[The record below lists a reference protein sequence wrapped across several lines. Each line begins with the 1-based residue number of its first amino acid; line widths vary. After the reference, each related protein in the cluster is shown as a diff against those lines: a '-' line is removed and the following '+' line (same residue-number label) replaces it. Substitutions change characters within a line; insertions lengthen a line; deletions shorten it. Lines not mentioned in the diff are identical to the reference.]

1 MADAAGPA
9 ADLLPPKFQ
18 AWFAGRGWSP
28 RAHQLEMVAKGR
40 AGRDALLIAPTGG
53 GKTLAGFLPSLIEIM
68 QRPPANTPP
77 ATSTTDVAGSSL
89 GKFDRPVGRSRG
101 LHTLYISPLKALA
114 VDVERNLN
122 APIAEMGLSI
132 VAESRTGDTGIARR
146 QRQRVKPPDILLTT
160 PEQLALL
167 CAWEGAR
174 LYFED
179 LRCVILDEIHTLHA
193 SKRGDLLALDLAR
206 LQVLAPSMRRVG
218 LSATVDDPEVIKAWM
233 ASHREVD
240 VTTAPSL
247 SSPPRSERE
256 KVGRGPAAAGDLPG
270 VVDQGPAAGPRP
282 TAGVTQPALSL
293 PSPSPASP
301 GGEEVRLHGP
311 SSIDLVRGPAGAE
324 PIVELLLSE
333 GRVPWTGHT
342 AQHAMAEV
350 YDVIRRSRIALV
362 FVNTRFQ
369 AEFAFQEL
377 WRLNDDGLPIA
388 LHHGSLAAEQRRKVE
403 AAMARGQLRAVVCT
417 STLDL
422 GIDWG
427 DVDLVIQLASPK
439 GASRMVQ
446 RIGRAN
452 HRLDEPSRAL
462 FVPANRFE
470 MLECQAAR
478 EAIAENK
485 LDGDPPRVGALDVL
499 AQHVMGCA
507 VSEPFDMLELYDE
520 VRSAGPYRDLSWEDF
535 EAVVDFVSTGG
546 YALKTYDRFRRIV
559 QGPDGRWRVRNLQ
572 IAQRHRL
579 NVGTIVTAAMLS
591 VRIATRRGQGGRKI
605 GEIEE
610 GMLEMLDPGDTFI
623 FAGQVWALVGITN
636 LDVLVSPAAH
646 KDPKMPSWGSSKF
659 ALSTY
664 LAKRVR
670 QLMFDQEHW
679 QVLPLDVR
687 EWLEMQRDKSLIV
700 GEDELL
706 LETFPKG
713 KRHFMVCY
721 PFEGRLAHTTLAM
734 LLTRRLERLGVGPL
748 GFVCNDYA
756 MAIWALEPLDGIDF
770 DALFAEDMLGDDLE
784 AWLSES
790 FMMKRAFK
798 GCAIVSGLIEK
809 RFPGAEQK
817 TGRQITFSTDLIY
830 DVLRRHEPDHL
841 LLRCARADA
850 ATGLIDVAR
859 LGDMLARI
867 RGRIR
872 HSPLDHL
879 SPFSVPI
886 LLEIGKERS
895 PGHAGEII
903 LAEAEDDLIAEA
915 TR

>member
-1 MADAAGPA
+1 MADAAGSS
-9 ADLLPPKFQ
+9 ADFLPPKFQ
-18 AWFAGRGWSP
+18 AWFAGRGWAA
-28 RAHQLEMVAKGR
+28 RAHQLEMVAKAR

-53 GKTLAGFLPSLIEIM
+53 GKTLAGFLPSLIELSE
-68 QRPPANTPP
+68 RPPANTP
-77 ATSTTDVAGSSL
+77 
-89 GKFDRPVGRSRG
+89 RG
-101 LHTLYISPLKALA
+101 LHTIYISPLKALA

-122 APIAEMGLSI
+122 APILEMGLNV

-174 LYFED
+174 LFFED
-179 LRCVILDEIHTLHA
+179 LSCVILDEIHTLHA

-206 LQVLAPSMRRVG
+206 LQQLAPRMRRVG
-218 LSATVDDPEVIKAWM
+218 LSATVDDPEVIKTWM
-233 ASHREVD
+233 ASHRRVD
-240 VTTAPSL
+240 VVLPS
-247 SSPPRSERE
+247 P
-256 KVGRGPAAAGDLPG
+256 VRGGAGGEGANLPG
-270 VVDQGPAAGPRP
+270 SEPTPPRP
-282 TAGVTQPALSL
+282 TLS
-293 PSPSPASP
+293 PQR
-301 GGEEVRLHGP
+301 GEDLMHGP
-311 SSIDLVRGPAGAE
+311 ASIDLVRGPPGAE
-324 PIVELLLSE
+324 PIVDVLLSE
-333 GRVPWTGHT
+333 GRVPWAGHT
-342 AQHAMAEV
+342 AQHAMQEV
-350 YDVIRRSRIALV
+350 YEVIKKARIALV

-377 WRLNDDGLPIA
+377 WRLNEDNLPIA

-403 AAMARGQLRAVVCT
+403 AAMARGELRAVVCT

-507 VSEPFDMLELYDE
+507 VSEPFHMLDLYEE
-520 VRSAGPYRDLSWEDF
+520 VRSAGPYRDVSWEDF

-559 QGPDGRWRVRNLQ
+559 QLPDGRWKVRDLNV
-572 IAQRHRL
+572 AQRHRL
-579 NVGTIVTAAMLS
+579 NVGAIVSPAVLA
-591 VRIATRRGQGGRKI
+591 VRIAMRGNRGGRKI
-605 GEIEE
+605 GEVEE
-610 GMLEMLDPGDTFI
+610 GMLEMLDPGDTFV
-623 FAGQVWALVGITN
+623 FAGQVWELVGVTN
-636 LDVLVSPAAH
+636 LDVLVRPATN
-646 KDPKMPSWGSSKF
+646 KDPKMPSWGGSKF

-670 QLMFDQEHW
+670 QLMFDEAHW
-679 QVLPLDVR
+679 SVLPTDVR
-687 EWLEMQRDKSLIV
+687 EWLGAQKERSLIV
-700 GEDELL
+700 GEDEML
-706 LETFPKG
+706 LETFPRG
-713 KRHFMVCY
+713 KRNFMVVY
-721 PFEGRLAHTTLAM
+721 PFDGRLAHTTLAM

-756 MAIWALEPLDGIDF
+756 MAIWALNPMDGLDF
-770 DALFAEDMLGDDLE
+770 DELFAEDMLGDDLE

-798 GCAIVSGLIEK
+798 GCAIIAGLIEK
-809 RFPGAEQK
+809 RFPGEQQK

-850 ATGLIDVAR
+850 ASGLIDVAR
-859 LGDMLARI
+859 LGEMLTRI

-872 HSPLDHL
+872 HAALDHL

-895 PGHAGEII
+895 PGQAGEMI
-903 LAEAEDDLIAEA
+903 LAEAEEDLIAEA
-915 TR
+915 ML

>member
-1 MADAAGPA
+1 MADAAGAP
-9 ADLLPPKFQ
+9 ADLLPPRF
-18 AWFAGRGWSP
+18 ADWFAGRGWSP
-28 RAHQLEMVAKGR
+28 RAHQLAMIEKAR
-40 AGRDALLIAPTGG
+40 EGRDTLLIAPTGG
-53 GKTLAGFLPSLIEIM
+53 GKTLAGFLPSLIELS
-68 QRPPANTPP
+68 QRPPANAP
-77 ATSTTDVAGSSL
+77 
-89 GKFDRPVGRSRG
+89 RS

-122 APIAEMGLSI
+122 APILQMGLDG
-132 VAESRTGDTGIARR
+132 VAESRTGDTGLSRR

-174 LYFED
+174 AYFES
-179 LRCVILDEIHTLHA
+179 LSCVVLDEIHTLHA

-206 LQVLAPSMRRVG
+206 LQQLAPHLRRVG
-218 LSATVDDPEVIKAWM
+218 LSATVDDPDVIKRWM
-233 ASHREVD
+233 A
-240 VTTAPSL
+240 
-247 SSPPRSERE
+247 
-256 KVGRGPAAAGDLPG
+256 GPAGAAS
-270 VVDQGPAAGPRP
+270 V
-282 TAGVTQPALSL
+282 
-293 PSPSPASP
+293 
-301 GGEEVRLHGP
+301 
-311 SSIDLVRGPAGAE
+311 DLVRGPAGAE
-324 PIVELLLSE
+324 PIVDLLLSE
-333 GRVPWTGHT
+333 GQVPWAGHT

-350 YDVIRRSRIALV
+350 YDVIRRARTALV

-377 WRLNDDGLPIA
+377 WRLNEDALPIA

-403 AAMARGQLRAVVCT
+403 AAMARGALRAVVCT

-478 EAIAENK
+478 EAIAENR

-507 VSEPFDMLELYDE
+507 CSEPFDLLALYDE
-520 VRSAGPYRDLSWEDF
+520 IVTAGPYRDLPWEDF
-535 EAVVDFVSTGG
+535 EQVVDFVSTGG

-559 QGPDGRWRVRNLQ
+559 QGQDGRWKVRNLET
-572 IAQRHRL
+572 AQRHRL
-579 NVGTIVTAAMLS
+579 NVGAIVSPAMLA
-591 VRIATRRGQGGRKI
+591 VRVATRRGQPGRKI

-610 GMLEMLDPGDTFI
+610 GMVEMLEPGETFV
-623 FAGQVWALVGITN
+623 FGGAVWRLVAVTN
-636 LDVLVSPAAH
+636 LDVLVQAAPGA
-646 KDPKMPSWGSSKF
+646 DPKMPSWGGSKF

-670 QLMFDQEHW
+670 QLMYDQAHW
-679 QVLPLDVR
+679 SVLPTDVR
-687 EWLEMQRDKSLIV
+687 EWLEAQRDRSLIPE
-700 GEDELL
+700 EDELL
-706 LETFPKG
+706 LETFQRG
-713 KRHFMVCY
+713 HRHFLVCY

-734 LLTRRLERLGVGPL
+734 LLTRRLERIGAGPL

-756 MAIWALEPLDGIDF
+756 MAVWAISPLEHVDF
-770 DALFAEDMLGDDLE
+770 DDLFAEDMLGDDLE
-784 AWLSES
+784 SWLADS

-798 GCAIVSGLIEK
+798 GCAIIAGLIER
-809 RFPGAEQK
+809 RFPGQQQK

-830 DVLRRHEPDHL
+830 DVLRRHQPDHL
-841 LLRCARADA
+841 LLRCAREDA
-850 ATGLIDVAR
+850 ATGLVDVAR
-859 LGDMLARI
+859 LGQMLQRI
-867 RGRIR
+867 KGKIR
-872 HSPLDHL
+872 HAALEHL

-895 PGHAGEII
+895 PGHTGESAI
-903 LAEAEDDLIAEA
+903 LREAEEDLIAEA
-915 TR
+915 LS

>member
-1 MADAAGPA
+1 MPDTSGSP
-9 ADLLPPKFQ
+9 ADLLPQRFRD
-18 AWFAGRGWSP
+18 WFAGRGWAARS
-28 RAHQLEMVAKGR
+28 HQLEMVAQAR

-53 GKTLAGFLPSLIEIM
+53 GKTLAGFLPSLIELSE
-68 QRPPANTPP
+68 RPPANTP
-77 ATSTTDVAGSSL
+77 
-89 GKFDRPVGRSRG
+89 RG
-101 LHTLYISPLKALA
+101 LHTIYISPLKALA
-114 VDVERNLN
+114 VDVERNLKT
-122 APIAEMGLSI
+122 PILEMGLDV
-132 VAESRTGDTGIARR
+132 VAESRTGDTGISRR

-174 LYFED
+174 LYFES
-179 LRCVILDEIHTLHA
+179 LSCVILDEIHTLHA

-206 LQVLAPSMRRVG
+206 LQALAPGLRRVG
-218 LSATVDDPEVIKAWM
+218 LSATVDDPEVIKNWM
-233 ASHREVD
+233 ASHRGVE
-240 VTTAPSL
+240 
-247 SSPPRSERE
+247 
-256 KVGRGPAAAGDLPG
+256 GAAQAHC
-270 VVDQGPAAGPRP
+270 
-282 TAGVTQPALSL
+282 
-293 PSPSPASP
+293 PAS
-301 GGEEVRLHGP
+301 
-311 SSIDLVRGPAGAE
+311 IALVRGPAGAE
-324 PIVELLLSE
+324 PIVDLLLSE
-333 GRVPWTGHT
+333 GRVPWAGHT

-350 YDVIRRSRIALV
+350 YEAIRRARTALV

-377 WRLNDDGLPIA
+377 WKLNEDALPIA

-403 AAMARGQLRAVVCT
+403 AAMARGGLRAVVCT

-478 EAIAENK
+478 EAIAENR

-507 VSEPFDMLELYDE
+507 CSEPFDMLELYEE

-559 QGPDGRWRVRNLQ
+559 RLPDGRWKVRDLNV
-572 IAQRHRL
+572 AQRHRL
-579 NVGTIVTAAMLS
+579 NVGAIVSPAMLS

-610 GMLEMLDPGDTFI
+610 GMLEMLDPGDTFL
-623 FAGQVWALVGITN
+623 FGGQVWALAGVTN
-636 LDVLVSPAAH
+636 LDVLVRPANDR
-646 KDPKMPSWGSSKF
+646 DPKMPSWGSSKF

-670 QLMFDQEHW
+670 QLMFDESHW
-679 QVLPLDVR
+679 KVLPLDVR
-687 EWLEMQRDKSLIV
+687 EWLELQKDRSLIV
-700 GEDELL
+700 SEEELL
-706 LETFPKG
+706 LETFAKG
-713 KRHFMVCY
+713 RRNFLVAY

-756 MAIWALEPLDGIDF
+756 LAVWALEPLDGLDF
-770 DALFAEDMLGDDLE
+770 DELFAQDMLGDDLE

-798 GCAIVSGLIEK
+798 GCAIIAGLIEK
-809 RFPGAEQK
+809 RFPGEQQK

-850 ATGLIDVAR
+850 ATGLVDVAR

-867 RGRIR
+867 KGRIR
-872 HSPLDHL
+872 HIALDHL

-895 PGHAGEII
+895 PGEAGERI
-903 LAEAEDDLIAEA
+903 LAEAEEDLIAEA
-915 TR
+915 SQ

>member
-1 MADAAGPA
+1 MADAAQSA
-9 ADLLPPKFQ
+9 SDLLPARF
-18 AWFAGRGWSP
+18 ADWFARRGWSA
-28 RAHQLEMVAKGR
+28 RAHQLAMIEKAKE
-40 AGRDALLIAPTGG
+40 GRDALLIAPTGG
-53 GKTLAGFLPSLIEIM
+53 GKTLAGFLPSLIELSE
-68 QRPPANTPP
+68 RPPANAPQ
-77 ATSTTDVAGSSL
+77 
-89 GKFDRPVGRSRG
+89 G

-114 VDVERNLN
+114 VDVERNLS
-122 APIAEMGLSI
+122 APILQMALP
-132 VAESRTGDTGIARR
+132 VTAESRTGDTGISRR
-146 QRQRVKPPDILLTT
+146 QRQRVKPPEILLTT

-174 LYFED
+174 AYFES
-179 LRCVILDEIHTLHA
+179 LRCVVLDEIHTLHS

-206 LQVLAPSMRRVG
+206 IQQFAPNLRRVG
-218 LSATVDDPEVIKAWM
+218 LSATVDDPEIIKRWM
-233 ASHREVD
+233 A
-240 VTTAPSL
+240 
-247 SSPPRSERE
+247 
-256 KVGRGPAAAGDLPG
+256 GP
-270 VVDQGPAAGPRP
+270 
-282 TAGVTQPALSL
+282 
-293 PSPSPASP
+293 
-301 GGEEVRLHGP
+301 EGP
-311 SSIDLVRGPAGAE
+311 SSIDLVTGPAGAE
-324 PIVELLLSE
+324 PVVDVLLSE
-333 GRVPWTGHT
+333 GRVPWSGHT
-342 AQHAMAEV
+342 AQHAMQEV
-350 YDVIRRSRIALV
+350 YEVIKRSRTALV

-377 WRLNDDGLPIA
+377 WRLNEDSLPIA

-403 AAMARGQLRAVVCT
+403 AAMARGELRAVVCT

-452 HRLDEPSRAL
+452 HRLDEPSHAI

-478 EAIAENK
+478 EAIAENR

-507 VSEPFDMLELYDE
+507 CSEAFDILELYDE
-520 VRSAGPYRDLSWEDF
+520 VRTSGPYRDLEWEDF
-535 EAVVDFVSTGG
+535 EQVVDFVSTGG

-559 QGPDGRWRVRNLQ
+559 KGRDGLWKVRNPQ
-572 IAQRHRL
+572 TAQRHRL
-579 NVGTIVTAAMLS
+579 NVGAIVSPAMLS
-591 VRIATRRGQGGRKI
+591 VRIGGRRGVGGKKI

-610 GMLEMLDPGDTFI
+610 GMLEMLDPGDTFV
-623 FAGQVWALVGITN
+623 FAGQTWRLMGITN
-636 LDVLVSPAAH
+636 LDVLVSPANDS
-646 KDPKMPSWGSSKF
+646 DPKMPSWGGSKF

-670 QLMFDQEHW
+670 QLMFDEAHW
-679 QVLPLDVR
+679 KVLPTDVC
-687 EWLEMQRDKSLIV
+687 EWLVAQKDRSLIV
-700 GEDELL
+700 SEEEML
-706 LETFPKG
+706 LETFPRG

-734 LLTRRLERLGVGPL
+734 LLTRRLERAGVGPL

-756 MAIWALEPLDGIDF
+756 MAIWSIRPMDRLDF
-770 DALFAEDMLGDDLE
+770 DELFAEDMLGDDLE
-784 AWLSES
+784 DWLAES

-798 GCAIVSGLIEK
+798 GCAVIAGLIER
-809 RFPGAEQK
+809 RFPGEQQK

-830 DVLRRHEPDHL
+830 DVLRRHQPDHL

-859 LGDMLARI
+859 LGQMLARI
-867 RGRIR
+867 RGNIR
-872 HSPLDHL
+872 HSPLDRL

-886 LLEIGKERS
+886 LLEIGKERA
-895 PGHAGEII
+895 PGHAGETMI
-903 LAEAEDDLIAEA
+903 LQEAEEDLIAEA
-915 TR
+915 LS

>member
-1 MADAAGPA
+1 MADAAVPA
-9 ADLLPPKFQ
+9 SDLLPARF
-18 AWFAGRGWSP
+18 ADWFASRGWSP
-28 RAHQLEMVAKGR
+28 RAHQLAMVEKAREGK
-40 AGRDALLIAPTGG
+40 DTLLIAPTGG
-53 GKTLAGFLPSLIEIM
+53 GKTLAGFLPSLIELS
-68 QRPPANTPP
+68 QRPPANAPT
-77 ATSTTDVAGSSL
+77 
-89 GKFDRPVGRSRG
+89 G

-122 APIAEMGLSI
+122 APILQMSLP
-132 VAESRTGDTGIARR
+132 VTAESRTGDTGMARR
-146 QRQRVKPPDILLTT
+146 QRQRLKPPDILLTT

-174 LYFED
+174 AYFES
-179 LRCVILDEIHTLHA
+179 LRCVVLDEIHTLHS

-206 LQVLAPSMRRVG
+206 LQTFAPNMRRVG
-218 LSATVDDPEVIKAWM
+218 LSATVDDPEVIKRWM
-233 ASHREVD
+233 A
-240 VTTAPSL
+240 AP
-247 SSPPRSERE
+247 
-256 KVGRGPAAAGDLPG
+256 
-270 VVDQGPAAGPRP
+270 AGPQS
-282 TAGVTQPALSL
+282 VDL
-293 PSPSPASP
+293 
-301 GGEEVRLHGP
+301 VHGP
-311 SSIDLVRGPAGAE
+311 GGAE
-324 PIVELLLSE
+324 PIVEMLLSE
-333 GRVPWTGHT
+333 GRVPWAGHT

-350 YDVIRRSRIALV
+350 YEVIKRSRTALV

-377 WRLNDDGLPIA
+377 WRLNDDSLPIA

-403 AAMARGQLRAVVCT
+403 AAMARGELRAVVCT

-452 HRLDEPSRAL
+452 HRLDEPSRAI

-478 EAIAENK
+478 EAIAEHR
-485 LDGDPPRVGALDVL
+485 LDGDPPRIGALDVL

-507 VSEPFDMLELYDE
+507 CSEPFDMLRLYDE
-520 VRSAGPYRDLSWEDF
+520 VVTAGPYRDLPWEDF
-535 EAVVDFVSTGG
+535 EQVVDFVSTGG

-559 QGPDGRWRVRNLQ
+559 KGQDGLWRVRNHM
-572 IAQRHRL
+572 IAQQHRL
-579 NVGTIVTAAMLS
+579 NVGAIVSPAMLA
-591 VRIATRRGQGGRKI
+591 VRIGGRRGSAGRKI

-610 GMLEMLDPGDTFI
+610 GMLEMLDPGDTFV
-623 FAGQVWALVGITN
+623 FAGQVWRLMGITN
-636 LDVLVSPAAH
+636 LDVLVQPAND
-646 KDPKMPSWGSSKF
+646 KDPKMPSWGGSKF

-670 QLMFDQEHW
+670 QLMFDQERW
-679 QVLPLDVR
+679 PVLPTDVR
-687 EWLEMQRDKSLIV
+687 EWLEAQRDRSVIAS
-700 GEDELL
+700 EEEML
-706 LETFPKG
+706 LETFPHG
-713 KRHFMVCY
+713 KRNFMVCY

-756 MAIWALEPLDGIDF
+756 LAVWALEPLDRLDF
-770 DALFAEDMLGDDLE
+770 DELFDEDMLGDDLE
-784 AWLSES
+784 SWLAES

-798 GCAIVSGLIEK
+798 GCAIIGGLIER
-809 RFPGAEQK
+809 RFPGEQQK

-830 DVLRRHEPDHL
+830 DVLRRHQPDHL
-841 LLRCARADA
+841 LLRCARDDA

-859 LGDMLARI
+859 LGQMLARI

-872 HSPLDHL
+872 HAPLDRL
-879 SPFSVPI
+879 SPFSVSI

-895 PGHAGEII
+895 PGHAGETMI
-903 LAEAEDDLIAEA
+903 LHEAEEDLIAEA
-915 TR
+915 MS